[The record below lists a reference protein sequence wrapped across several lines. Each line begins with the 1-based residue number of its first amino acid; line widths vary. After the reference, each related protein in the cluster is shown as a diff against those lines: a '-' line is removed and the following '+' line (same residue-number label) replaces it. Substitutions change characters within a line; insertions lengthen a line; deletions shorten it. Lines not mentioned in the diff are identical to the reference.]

1 MTSEKYS
8 KKKKATT
15 CSPLPN
21 TTQRQDQAVH
31 HDEPTRDATIA
42 GRQGPAGLRR
52 RFWLKS
58 ALALVTGA
66 ITVIT
71 LLWHDWIEAVTRV
84 DPDKGSG
91 VAEWLTDVTL
101 SIFTSLLAVRA
112 GREWHRARLAES

>member
-1 MTSEKYS
+1 M
-8 KKKKATT
+8 
-15 CSPLPN
+15 
-21 TTQRQDQAVH
+21 
-31 HDEPTRDATIA
+31 
-42 GRQGPAGLRR
+42 RR

-112 GREWHRARLAES
+112 GREWNRARLAES

>member
-1 MTSEKYS
+1 M
-8 KKKKATT
+8 
-15 CSPLPN
+15 
-21 TTQRQDQAVH
+21 
-31 HDEPTRDATIA
+31 
-42 GRQGPAGLRR
+42 RR

-58 ALALVTGA
+58 ALALATGA

-112 GREWHRARLAES
+112 ARSRAASRMRALD